1 VIAVYLLI
9 LVMVAGIAVL
19 NFRTLRRQAEILAS
33 LREHW
38 KAHDELNERLN
49 DLRFPVRHKDDVG

>member
-1 VIAVYLLI
+1 VIALYVLI
-9 LVMVAGIAVL
+9 VALCVGIAVL
-19 NFRTLRRQAEILAS
+19 NFRTMRGQREVLAS